1 MLRHGTAAW
10 SSGDPT
16 LRTGA
21 TCSQLEG
28 TLLGQAQHQRA
39 GSSGWA
45 KWGLLGSEG
54 DRWGGTPERAPAPL
68 HQSQSLSPGAPGDLA
83 ELGDGGLGQT
93 QLHPQEGRQNTSR
106 TYEAC
111 LIYGSHWTL
120 DPTRGFQGR
129 GLSPCPGVS
138 GGLPGGGALEQI
150 LERLDESWRDK
161 DGASRAQRMCSEARW
176 GQRDSYSLGC
186 GHAQVL
192 ALGLSAAAGIQQGTR
207 GSDPERHL
215 WMLGRGAFLADSVTG
230 PDWSKRAT
238 QDGHGQGP
246 DREGGAVCSGLSS
259 PLLPGIV
266 LSLTSKLLLI
276 PQCPPLGGPPGL
288 RVCWGSPP
296 PRPSHIPSH
305 Q

>member
-1 MLRHGTAAW
+1 MREPTPAGWRVPTEAAVLRHGTAAW
-10 SSGDPT
+10 NSGDPT

-21 TCSQLEG
+21 TRSQPEG
-28 TLLGQAQHQRA
+28 ALLGQAQHQRA

-45 KWGLLGSEG
+45 KWGSLGSEG
-54 DRWGGTPERAPAPL
+54 DRWGRTPERAPVPL

-93 QLHPQEGRQNTSR
+93 QLHPQEGRQNSSGI
-106 TYEAC
+106 YEAC
-111 LIYGSHWTL
+111 LIYGSHWAP

-161 DGASRAQRMCSEARW
+161 DGASRAQRMCAEAQW
-176 GQRDSYSLGC
+176 GQRDSYSLGV
-186 GHAQVL
+186 ATLKYWLL
-192 ALGLSAAAGIQQGTR
+192 ASAAAGIQQGTR

-215 WMLGRGAFLADSVTG
+215 WMLGRGAFLADSLRG

-246 DREGGAVCSGLSS
+246 DMEGGAVGSGLSS
-259 PLLPGIV
+259 PLLSF
-266 LSLTSKLLLI
+266 LASFYL
-276 PQCPPLGGPPGL
+276 
-288 RVCWGSPP
+288 
-296 PRPSHIPSH
+296 
-305 Q
+305 